1 MAIDL
6 FDPTTTADKTPIAF
20 VPRPKSLNGLKVGL
34 VDNSKY
40 NSKTLLLKIAD
51 RLKTKYDTETAHL
64 VTKASAGHAVS
75 DAALADFKSKVD
87 VVIAGI
93 GD

>member
-6 FDPTTTADKTPIAF
+6 FDPTTAPGKSPIDY
-20 VPRPKSLNGLKVGL
+20 VSRPRSLEGLKVGL
-34 VDNSKY
+34 VDNSKF

-51 RLKTKYDTETAHL
+51 GLKARYGVEMVHL
-64 VTKASAGHAVS
+64 VTKASAGHPVS
-75 DAALADFKSKVD
+75 DAAVAAFKNKADF
-87 VVIAGI
+87 VIAGI

>member
-1 MAIDL
+1 MSIDL
-6 FDPTTTADKTPIAF
+6 FDPTTTFDKSSIEY
-20 VPRPKSLNGLKVGL
+20 VQRPQSLKGLKVGL

-40 NSKTLLLKIAD
+40 NSKALLLKIAD
-51 RLKTKYDTETAHL
+51 RLKADFETETTHL

-75 DAALADFKSKVD
+75 GAAVNDFKNKAD
-87 VVIAGI
+87 IVIAGI

>member
-6 FDPTTTADKTPIAF
+6 FDPTTSPEKASIDY
-20 VPRPKSLNGLKVGL
+20 VPRPQSLEGLKVGL
-34 VDNSKY
+34 VDNSKF

-51 RLKTKYDTETAHL
+51 RLKARYGVEMAHL
-64 VTKASAGHAVS
+64 VTKASSGHPVS
-75 DAALADFKSKVD
+75 DAAVAEFKGKADF
-87 VVIAGI
+87 VVAGI

>member
-1 MAIDL
+1 MTIDL
-6 FDPTTTADKTPIAF
+6 FDPTTTTDKSPIAY
-20 VPRPKSLNGLKVGL
+20 VPRPQQLNGLKIGL

-51 RLKTKYDTETAHL
+51 RLTAEYDTETTHL

-75 DAALADFKSKVD
+75 DAAINDFKGKAD
-87 VVIAGI
+87 IVIAGI

>member
-1 MAIDL
+1 MTIDL
-6 FDPTTTADKTPIAF
+6 FDPTTTADKSPIEY
-20 VPRPKSLNGLKVGL
+20 VPRPQRLKGLKVGL

-51 RLKTKYDTETAHL
+51 RLKAGYETETTHL

-75 DAALADFKSKVD
+75 DAAVNDFKNKAD
-87 VVIAGI
+87 IVIAGI

>member
-1 MAIDL
+1 MTIDL
-6 FDPTTTADKTPIAF
+6 FDPTTTADKSPF
-20 VPRPKSLNGLKVGL
+20 EYVPRPQSLKGLKVGL

-51 RLKTKYDTETAHL
+51 RLKAGYETETTHL

-75 DAALADFKSKVD
+75 DAATTDFKNKAD
-87 VVIAGI
+87 IVIAGI

>member
-1 MAIDL
+1 MTIDL
-6 FDPTTTADKTPIAF
+6 FDPTTTADKSPF
-20 VPRPKSLNGLKVGL
+20 EYVPRPQSLKGLKVGL

-51 RLKTKYDTETAHL
+51 RLRAGYETETTHL

-75 DAALADFKSKVD
+75 DAAANDFKNKAD
-87 VVIAGI
+87 IVIAGI

>member
-1 MAIDL
+1 MTIDL
-6 FDPTTTADKTPIAF
+6 FDPTTTADTSPIEY
-20 VPRPKSLNGLKVGL
+20 VPRPLSLKGFKVGL

-51 RLKTKYDTETAHL
+51 RLKAGYETETTHL

-75 DAALADFKSKVD
+75 DAAVKDFKKKVD
-87 VVIAGI
+87 IVIAGI